1 MKKVKLIIGVVLLIL
16 GIASFIFIPGG
27 FLKTSYQSRVMETE
41 QRIEVAIEQPVE
53 IPMEIQPLR
62 RPQTLGDEEPIEAPS
77 IREVEKNSEEVLIPT
92 SIYVKSKSVFY
103 EVYGILKDILSLIAT
118 IYGIMIA
125 KKTLL
130 EKKKT

>member
-1 MKKVKLIIGVVLLIL
+1 MKKAKLIIAVIL
-16 GIASFIFIPGG
+16 FTIGFVSFVFIPGG
-27 FLKTSYQSRVMETE
+27 FIKTSYQNMSVQTE
-41 QRIEVAIEQPVE
+41 QTIELPIEVPMP
-53 IPMEIQPLR
+53 IPRSLERTSSELR
-62 RPQTLGDEEPIEAPS
+62 TQ
-77 IREVEKNSEEVLIPT
+77 EVEKSNEEILAPT
-92 SIYVKSKSVFY
+92 SIYVKGKSVFY